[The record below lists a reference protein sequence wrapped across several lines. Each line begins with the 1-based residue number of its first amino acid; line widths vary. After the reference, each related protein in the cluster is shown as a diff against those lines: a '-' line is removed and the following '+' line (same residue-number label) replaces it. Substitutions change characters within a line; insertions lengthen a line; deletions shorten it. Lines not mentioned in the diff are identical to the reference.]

1 MQPLSRREFMQLSAL
16 AGASCLDLSY
26 RNPGHGWSAPA
37 PPAKAKKQFKPFAD
51 HVEQVRIENQIP
63 GIAVGLIRANKL
75 VYADGFG
82 VRNLNTGAPMTS
94 TSVMSMASISKA
106 FTGAGIMQLIE
117 AGKIAGID
125 DTFLSYVP
133 YFTMAD
139 PRYAQITLRHQLSH
153 TSGLLPLDYVDFFGE
168 FMTPDY
174 DAGAAER
181 LVRSLSTDSL
191 YQAPGGPAFQYSDVG
206 YDILA
211 DLIHKVSGE
220 LFEDYMRHHI
230 FDPLKMNRSTFL
242 VGEIDPDDLVVA
254 HVRDANGNVVVWDN
268 LVPYDRKH
276 APSSCLHCSVEDYS
290 LWLLAMMNGGA
301 WHGKRIL
308 QAQNQA
314 KLWEM
319 LYLWNPDD
327 MLQGYGWGWELGSL
341 MGHRLIAS
349 FGGQPGVQTVGTLLP
364 DDGMGAIVLGNCLGT
379 FNPEVPDP
387 YVAGDLAVWALEWL
401 LGNEAI
407 LRSSDVDDDG
417 TAGASRQS
425 LYLPFLQHNND

>member
-1 MQPLSRREFMQLSAL
+1 MQMSAFAGLSCMAV
-16 AGASCLDLSY
+16 SY
-26 RNPGHGWSAPA
+26 RDWNRSPFAPA
-37 PPAKAKKQFKPFAD
+37 PPSRAKKQFQPFAD
-51 HVEQVRIENQIP
+51 RVQQAMTDAQIP

-117 AGKIAGID
+117 AGKIGSID

-139 PRYAQITLRHQLSH
+139 PRYTQITLRHQLSH

-191 YQAPGGPAFQYSDVG
+191 YQEPDGPAFQYSDVG

-220 LFEDYMRHHI
+220 LFEDYMRSHI
-230 FDPLKMNRSTFL
+230 FDPLKMKHSTFL

-254 HVRDANGNVVVWDN
+254 HVRDEDGNVVVWDY
-268 LVPYDRKH
+268 LIPYDRKH

-308 QAQNQA
+308 TAENQA

-327 MLQGYGWGWELGSL
+327 VLQGYGWGWELGNF
-341 MGHRLIAS
+341 MGHQLVTS
-349 FGGQPGVQTVGTLLP
+349 FGGQPGVQTVGMLLP
-364 DDGMGAIVLGNCLGT
+364 TEGMGVIVLGNCLGT
-379 FNPEVPDP
+379 FNPDVPDP
-387 YVAGDLAVWALEWL
+387 YVVGDLAFWALEWML
-401 LGNEAI
+401 SNDAVLQ
-407 LRSSDVDDDG
+407 SSDDQVDADVN
-417 TAGASRQS
+417 TVTPAASPRS
-425 LYLPFLQHNND
+425 LYLPFVQHTAN